1 MKRIATLLLIS
12 IALLSSACFIN
23 SCSCACANHIDVQP
37 TNYSTKEAVKDT
49 KDWLAKTYTK
59 GDPKIVDKYLKYQ
72 IVHADTNSPCFVRYT
87 MHNISS
93 RDLLVFK
100 DGRVIVID
108 DDTKDNVT
116 GYNYLFP
123 FDITNVTN
131 SQLSRIPKMI
141 HN

>member
-12 IALLSSACFIN
+12 ITLLSACFIN
-23 SCSCACANHIDVQP
+23 SCSCACSNNIDVQP
-37 TNYSTKEAVKDT
+37 TNYSTKEAIQDT

-59 GDPKIVDKYLKYQ
+59 GDTAIVDKYLKYK

-87 MHNISS
+87 LHNISA

-108 DDTKDNVT
+108 DDTKDQVK

-123 FDITNVTN
+123 IDITKVTN
-131 SQLSRIPKMI
+131 AELLRVPKLVQ
-141 HN
+141 N